1 MRIIIILLCLVTV
14 EAYSQNSDTNRF
26 TIPKNSLSLEIAGNA
41 FLFGSLNYERVFKIS
56 KNLYISGRAGVGA
69 YLFNG
74 GRTINVPILVNAIY
88 HVYHVLS
95 VEAGVGSTLFFK
107 KVIQQ
112 DGDNYNIANENGLDP
127 VITGLIGLRLQHPG
141 KGFCFRIGYTP
152 FFETRKTE
160 PFIFSPIQK
169 FISFFGFSFGYSF

>member
-14 EAYSQNSDTNRF
+14 DTYSQNSDTNRL
-26 TIPKNSLSLEIAGNA
+26 TIPRNSISLEIAGNA
-41 FLFGSLNYERVFKIS
+41 FLFGSLNYERVFQIS
-56 KNLYISGRAGVGA
+56 ENFYISGRVGVGA

-112 DGDNYNIANENGLDP
+112 DGDNYNLAKESGLDP
-127 VITGLIGLRLQHPG
+127 LITGLIGVRLQHPG
-141 KGFCFRIGYTP
+141 KGFCFRFGFTP
-152 FFETRKTE
+152 LIETRKTD
-160 PFIFSPIQK
+160 PFMFSAK
-169 FISFFGFSFGYSF
+169 FIPIGGFSFGYSF